1 MTLFIEVF
9 RNINIKN
16 GGQVVRYS
24 ERKIFYRQFPFISD
38 LDCYSVF
45 RKENM
50 FL

>member
-1 MTLFIEVF
+1 MEDRLCGTVKENL
-9 RNINIKN
+9 
-16 GGQVVRYS
+16 
-24 ERKIFYRQFPFISD
+24 YRPFPFISD